1 MANTGELL
9 KMFHIFFVVLG
20 FSGMVA
26 FPMMMRAAAGA
37 GELAT
42 TRTCLRY
49 ANIFDGLSGAGFLGA
64 GLIGLGLAIYQ
75 EWDFAEN
82 TWLTVSITLLVIALV
97 GATAVQQPVLF
108 RLNRMAKEASG
119 PGVPPELN
127 AELNKPILRIS
138 NGVLWLML
146 LAILYMMVA
155 KPGVDFSGIDN
166 WPVNT

>member
-1 MANTGELL
+1 MANTGEFI
-9 KMFHIFFVVLG
+9 KMFHIFFVILG
-20 FSGMVA
+20 FAGMVG

-37 GELAT
+37 SGLDTA
-42 TRTCLRY
+42 RTCLRY
-49 ANIFDGLSGAGFLGA
+49 ANIFDGLSGIGFLGA

-82 TWLTVSITLLVIALV
+82 TWLTASITLLVVALV
-97 GATAVQQPVLF
+97 GATIVQQPALF
-108 RLNRMAKEASG
+108 KLNRLAKEAPG

-127 AELNKPILRIS
+127 AELSKPLLRIS
-138 NGVLWLML
+138 NGILWLML
-146 LAILYMMVA
+146 LAIFYMMVA

>member
-1 MANTGELL
+1 MANTGEWI

-26 FPMMMRAAAGA
+26 FPLMMRAAAGA
-37 GELAT
+37 SELAVA
-42 TRTCLRY
+42 RTCLRY
-49 ANIFDGLSGAGFLGA
+49 AGVFDALSGIGFLGA

-82 TWLTVSITLLVIALV
+82 TWLTASITLLVIALV
-97 GATAVQQPVLF
+97 GATIVQQPALF
-108 RLNRMAKEASG
+108 KLNRLAREARAE
-119 PGVPPELN
+119 VPAELN
-127 AELNKPILRIS
+127 AELNKPLLRIS
-138 NGVLWLML
+138 NGILWLML
-146 LAILYMMVA
+146 LAIFYMMVA

>member
-1 MANTGELL
+1 MANSGELL
-9 KMFHIFFVVLG
+9 KLFHIAFVVLG
-20 FSGMVA
+20 FSGLVA

-37 GELAT
+37 AELAVA
-42 TRTCLRY
+42 RTCLRY
-49 ANIFDGLSGAGFLGA
+49 ANVFDAISGIGFLGA

-119 PGVPPELN
+119 PEVPPELN
-127 AELNKPILRIS
+127 AELSKPILRIS
-138 NGVLWLML
+138 NGILWLMT

-155 KPGVDFSGIDN
+155 KPGVDFAGIDN